1 MWTTALVAAKA
12 FIAKHPWLLGLALL
26 LALVHAL
33 GNTVVDSIAYF
44 QPKVTVVTKVV
55 KQETVRD
62 RSIITERETRRP
74 DGTVEMLREVK
85 ASVDR
90 MTVDKMD
97 SENVREPVALA
108 GKESRW
114 LLQGDYAPLGRQVSL
129 GVGFQLLPA
138 LSLGVTHEMVSF
150 GDGVPRWPDRLAP
163 VVWATWRLDGLI

>member
-12 FIAKHPWLLGLALL
+12 FIGKHPWIIGLALA
-26 LALVHAL
+26 LALIHAL
-33 GNTVVDSIAYF
+33 GNTIVDVTAYL
-44 QPKVTVVTKVV
+44 QPRVTVVTKVV

-108 GKESRW
+108 GKESSW
-114 LLQGDYAPLGRQVSL
+114 LLQGGYAPLGRQVSL
-129 GVGFQLLPA
+129 GVGFQLFPA
-138 LSLGVTHEMVSF
+138 LVLGVQHEVVRLGEDLSL
-150 GDGVPRWPDRLAP
+150 PDRFSP
-163 VVWATWRLDGLI
+163 VIWVTWRLDGII